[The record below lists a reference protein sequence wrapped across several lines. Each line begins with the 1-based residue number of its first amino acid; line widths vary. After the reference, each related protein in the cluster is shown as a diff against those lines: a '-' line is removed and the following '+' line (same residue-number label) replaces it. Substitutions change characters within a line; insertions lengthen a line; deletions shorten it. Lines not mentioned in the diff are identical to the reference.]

1 MQHRADVTL
10 MPLLA
15 ILVISAVGCFI
26 VWAFTALRN
35 ARNDVRTTWTSVET
49 ALGERAALVTRLIE
63 AVSPRLREDVSSQLT
78 RAHERMSAVV
88 GPRSTEAAD
97 LTLRSLLDPVM
108 ATMPSGIGL
117 DDLKADLA
125 RVNKVIDA
133 AAADYNEKVDA
144 YETVRNSSQKKMFA
158 EMLGFE
164 KESRF
169 GRAQKQA
176 AALTDPLLV

>member
-1 MQHRADVTL
+1 

-35 ARNDVRTTWTSVET
+35 ARNDVRTTWTSVES
-49 ALGERAALVTRLIE
+49 ALGERAVLVTRLIE
-63 AVSPRLREDVSSQLT
+63 AVAPRLREDVSSQLT
-78 RAHERMSAVV
+78 KAHERMSAVV

-97 LTLRSLLDPVM
+97 VTLRSLLDPVI
-108 ATMPSGIGL
+108 ATMPAGIGL
-117 DDLKADLA
+117 DDLKAELT
-125 RVNKVIDA
+125 RVNKAIDA
-133 AAADYNEKVDA
+133 AAAEYNEKVDA
-144 YETVRNSSQKKMFA
+144 YENARNSSQKKMFA

-169 GRAQKQA
+169 GRKQKA
-176 AALTDPLLV
+176 DSVLADALLV

>member
-1 MQHRADVTL
+1 

-15 ILVISAVGCFI
+15 ILVISGAGCFI
-26 VWAFTALRN
+26 VWAFTALRH
-35 ARNDVRTTWTSVET
+35 ARDEVRAAWTSVET
-49 ALGERAALVTRLIE
+49 ALGERAALMTRLIE
-63 AVSPRLREDVSSQLT
+63 AVSPRLREDVSAQLT
-78 RAHERMSAVV
+78 TAHQRMSSVV

-97 LTLRSLLDPVM
+97 VTLRSLLEPVM

-117 DDLKADLA
+117 DDLKAELN
-125 RVNKVIDA
+125 RINKVIDL

-144 YETVRNSSQKKMFA
+144 YETVRNSSQRKMFA

-169 GRAQKQA
+169 GRLLKVDLAPA
-176 AALTDPLLV
+176 DPLLV